1 MVNNH
6 KKMEGKVYAVPDHID
21 EAIARIKLRSM
32 GIEIDSLT
40 KEQTEYISGWE
51 EGT

>member
-1 MVNNH
+1 
-6 KKMEGKVYAVPDHID
+6 MEGKVYAVPDHID
-21 EAIARIKLRSM
+21 EAIARIKLKSM